1 MKKNSARQLAE
12 QGGSESIAGLIEG
25 ARAGRLPSWQA
36 YLFAVVATTATLG
49 LRLALDAPLGGQPTL
64 VIFALPIMLSA
75 YVGGLRAGLLATALS
90 YLAASYYLLPPL
102 YSFQVSSGP
111 ERWQQFFVALAGV
124 VISVLNEGL
133 HRARRRADIA
143 MRENRLAEERVGA
156 ALKETG
162 DLRAAL
168 DEHAIVAITDPQGR
182 ITYVN
187 EKFCSISKYSRQEL
201 LGQDHRIINSS
212 FHTKEFIRG
221 LWTTIANGQVWHGE
235 IKNRA
240 KDGSSYWV
248 DTTIVPF
255 LNEQGKP
262 RQYVAIRADI
272 TERKRSEDELRKSLR
287 EVNDLK
293 AALDEHAIVAM
304 TDSQGRITF
313 VNDKFCAIS
322 KYSRQELLG
331 QDHRII
337 NSAFHSK
344 EFIGDLWTT
353 ITHGKVWHGEI
364 KNRAK
369 DGSFYWVDTTIVPFL
384 GEQGKPRQYVA
395 IRADITERKRAE
407 EEIQQLNAE
416 LEERVVT
423 RTVELERASLAK
435 DRFLASMSH
444 ELRTPLNAVIGFT
457 GTLLMGLPGP
467 LTSEQKRQLTTI
479 RSSAEHQ
486 LSLINDLLDLAKIE
500 SGKVELN
507 LEPIGCKGVIDEVA
521 ETLRPLA
528 EKKGLEFEVDASKE
542 ITIDTDRRAFS
553 QILINLINN
562 AIKFTQSGKILVEL
576 QSKDG
581 ATEVSVRDSGVGIE
595 LEDQAKL
602 FDAFAR
608 LEHGSMGRQ
617 EGTGLGLHLSQQLAA
632 LLGGR
637 ITFES
642 ERGKGSTFTLAIEHC
657 AWKDFPNEK
666 NPGEVGRKPLT
677 AAAGA
682 FEKGNGE

>member
-12 QGGSESIAGLIEG
+12 QGGSESTAGLIEG

-36 YLFAVVATTATLG
+36 YLFAVVATTATLS

-75 YVGGLRAGLLATALS
+75 YVGGLGAGLLATALS

-102 YSFQVSSGP
+102 HSFQVASGA

-124 VISVLNEGL
+124 VISVLNEEL

-143 MRENRLAEERVGA
+143 TRENRLAEERVEA

-187 EKFCSISKYSRQEL
+187 EKFCAISKYSRAEL
-201 LGQDHRIINSS
+201 LGQDHRIINSGY
-212 FHTKEFIRG
+212 H
-221 LWTTIANGQVWHGE
+221 
-235 IKNRA
+235 
-240 KDGSSYWV
+240 
-248 DTTIVPF
+248 P
-255 LNEQGKP
+255 
-262 RQYVAIRADI
+262 
-272 TERKRSEDELRKSLR
+272 
-287 EVNDLK
+287 
-293 AALDEHAIVAM
+293 
-304 TDSQGRITF
+304 
-313 VNDKFCAIS
+313 
-322 KYSRQELLG
+322 
-331 QDHRII
+331 
-337 NSAFHSK
+337 K

-369 DGSFYWVDTTIVPFL
+369 DGSFYWVDTTIVPFVNDQGKPRQYVAIRADITERKRSEDELRKSLREVNDLKTALDEHAIVAMTDPQGRITFVNDKFCAISKYSRQELLGQDHRVINSGFHSKEFIGDLWTTITHGKVWHGEIKNRAKDGTFYWVDTTIVPFL
-384 GEQGKPRQYVA
+384 GELGKPRQYVA

-407 EEIQQLNAE
+407 EEIHQLNAE

-423 RTVELERASLAK
+423 RTLELGRASLAK

-467 LTSEQKRQLTTI
+467 LTGEQKRQLTTI

-507 LEPIGCKGVIDEVA
+507 LEPIECKGVIDEVA

-528 EKKGLEFEVDASKE
+528 EKKGLEFDVNAPKE
-542 ITIDTDRRAFS
+542 ITINTDRRAFS

-562 AIKFTQSGKILVEL
+562 AIKFTPSGKILVEL
-576 QSKDG
+576 QSKNG
-581 ATEVSVRDSGVGIE
+581 ATKISVLDTGIGIDPN
-595 LEDQAKL
+595 DQVKL

-608 LEHGSMGRQ
+608 LERGGMSRQ

-642 ERGKGSTFTLAIEHC
+642 QRGTGSVFTLTINRSA
-657 AWKDFPNEK
+657 
-666 NPGEVGRKPLT
+666 R
-677 AAAGA
+677 
-682 FEKGNGE
+682 